1 MDDDMKYEKDNI
13 TMYLQCKSFQTSE
26 KLERIQF
33 Q

>member
-1 MDDDMKYEKDNI
+1 MKYEKDNI

-26 KLERIQF
+26 KLERIRF